1 MVQLDARQGS
11 VVETMG
17 GGLPS
22 AWGGTEGLAGMAAV
36 LSKTGEVAS
45 LGDDAAAM
53 LKMATTAG
61 CGGWS
66 GREGG
71 AGVMHDDDGKQMLE
85 RAGGLDEE
93 DESEEVIDIEE
104 KLAPLSREQL
114 KELVASL
121 IARHEKSIGD
131 TVLQL
136 AMRPVDTSHVQHQI
150 TSLHVARGTA
160 ETFADSLLP
169 IADQAVAYAR
179 AGDHQNALALSEAL
193 CTNLLPVLPR
203 TDPETALAPL
213 WTRIESAFEFSISKV
228 RKR

>member
-1 MVQLDARQGS
+1 
-11 VVETMG
+11 MG
-17 GGLPS
+17 GGFPS
-22 AWGGTEGLAGMAAV
+22 AVGGAGGLAAMAAV

-45 LGDDAAAM
+45 RGDDAAAM

-66 GREGG
+66 GGEGG
-71 AGVMHDDDGKQMLE
+71 AGVMHDDDEKRLAG
-85 RAGGLDEE
+85 RAGGLDDE

-121 IARHEKSIGD
+121 IARHESIGD
-131 TVLQL
+131 TVLEL

-160 ETFADSLLP
+160 ETFSDGLLP

-179 AGDHQNALALSEAL
+179 AGDYRNALALSEAL
-193 CTNLLPVLPR
+193 CTNLLQVLPR

-213 WTRIESAFEFSISKV
+213 WARIESAFEFSISKV